1 MPASYALG
9 GHFEGLIH
17 GLVDEGRYNNASEVV
32 RAALRLLEDQEKL
45 REIKFEELRTEIQKG
60 MADLE
65 AGRVSEFDPQEIK
78 KRGKEKLAGHQNL
91 I

>member
-9 GHFEGLIH
+9 GRFEGFIRS
-17 GLVDEGRYNNASEVV
+17 LVNEGRYNNASEVV

-78 KRGKEKLAGHQNL
+78 KRGKEKLAEQQNRT
-91 I
+91 